1 MYRSCNGRATHV
13 THGAIL
19 GCNACNARAAPTGKK
34 WRKCQK
40 MAEKRPKM
48 GQKSPHGQP
57 HGEADPGCPSVLTCP
72 VQPPR
77 CGASAP
83 TDRRTCKWRR
93 SLGCVSCSWVAF
105 FRWSP
110 ETHVTVGRFSR
121 FSRFCNA
128 CQPLC
133 NAWPTPPWAHDQPT
147 PNPTFG
153 PSRSNRGHPRLQ

>member
-1 MYRSCNGRATHV
+1 MQRSCHVRATHV

-57 HGEADPGCPSVLTCP
+57 HGEADQGCPSVLTYP

-77 CGASAP
+77 CSASVP
-83 TDRRTCKWRR
+83 TELQRA
-93 SLGCVSCSWVAF
+93 VEIWVAF
-105 FRWSP
+105 RAPRLRFFRWGP

-133 NAWPTPPWAHDQPT
+133 NAWPTPPRPPTNQPST
-147 PNPTFG
+147 PPFVHPGRIVGTW
-153 PSRSNRGHPRLQ
+153 PSWS